1 MSSRY
6 THVIAVA
13 LTLIPAH
20 GAAAQS
26 QTDLSGRWIR
36 EASLGAAMDDI
47 APAWEDISNQ
57 DRLVTIRRAPA
68 EGSSGTLLQSGSTSA
83 VLPEVYASDGV
94 ERSTQRAKTTRL
106 CRSEWQASQF
116 VIECRDTDRG
126 PGGSAPEILT
136 REVRSI
142 DSEGRLVLE
151 LTWRSDDRVVTR
163 RAVFRR
169 AEQ

>member
-1 MSSRY
+1 MKSITCSVVAASLVLTCVAYAKTQSS
-6 THVIAVA
+6 
-13 LTLIPAH
+13 
-20 GAAAQS
+20 
-26 QTDLSGRWIR
+26 TDLSGRWVR
-36 EASLGAAMDDI
+36 ETSLGPAMDDI
-47 APAWEDISNQ
+47 APAWEDISTQ
-57 DRLVTIRRAPA
+57 DGIVTIRRAPA
-68 EGSSGTLLQSGSTSA
+68 EDSSGSLLQSGATSA

-94 ERSTQRAKTTRL
+94 EHPTQRAKSTRM

-116 VIECRDTDRG
+116 IIECRDTNPG

-142 DSEGRLVLE
+142 DSAGRLVLD